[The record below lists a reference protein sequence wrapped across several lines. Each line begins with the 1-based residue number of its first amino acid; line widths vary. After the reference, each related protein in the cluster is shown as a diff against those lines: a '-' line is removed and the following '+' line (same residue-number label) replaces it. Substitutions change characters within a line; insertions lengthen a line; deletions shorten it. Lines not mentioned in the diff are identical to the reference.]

1 MKPKGLQEWEAFL
14 AELNRLKKCGDEDR
28 NGEVWDLVCNYASQQ
43 NIEPY
48 LELERQIMGAK
59 NSVAVCRAR
68 KWEDKNWRGLYI

>member
-14 AELNRLKKCGDEDR
+14 AELNRLKKCDDEDR